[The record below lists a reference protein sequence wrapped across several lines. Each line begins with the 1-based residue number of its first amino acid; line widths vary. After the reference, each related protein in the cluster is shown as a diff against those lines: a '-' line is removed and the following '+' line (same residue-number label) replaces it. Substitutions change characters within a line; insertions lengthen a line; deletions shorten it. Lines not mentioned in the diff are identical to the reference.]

1 MSSKKGSSPGEP
13 RALRE
18 LIREAVDAEPP
29 ELPWDRLEARLFAEI
44 DEQGERGH
52 KQPQG
57 AVSADVASDSDRS
70 SSVPEVIAA
79 QRTSEREP
87 SLLPD
92 APTALQKNSASP
104 GLARGG
110 RLRRW
115 VGAVAVA
122 AAAGLLWA
130 AGGRL
135 AEGPTAPIAVAEP
148 VDVEALPMAPG
159 LPGARMVS
167 SLNAGDVVE
176 AAVGPVVFG
185 EQGVIEWTLSAGS
198 RLVVR
203 DPVPA
208 GGLGVGVHVVEL
220 EAGSMRGSLPST
232 SSGMLV
238 VMAGD
243 TEVAS
248 LGPGAVF
255 NVTRSSKRLVM
266 HLERGSAS
274 VGTLGQRG
282 AGRAFAA
289 PLVAAFSLDGGVSFE
304 VLEEETAALLPVS
317 PVREART
324 AESPAP
330 HEPQP
335 RPLAPAVAS
344 HRPLEL
350 SSGPEQPSAPAPSAS
365 VAPSAPE
372 VTKVDPAAT
381 ISDSVAASTLIS
393 CISKARKERQAKAP
407 EGVSVTVSST
417 LSVLVAE
424 DGSVKGAV
432 FNPPLERDLQGCAVF
447 LLRSKLEPGAR
458 SLSIPVNVK

>member
-1 MSSKKGSSPGEP
+1 
-13 RALRE
+13 
-18 LIREAVDAEPP
+18 
-29 ELPWDRLEARLFAEI
+29 
-44 DEQGERGH
+44 
-52 KQPQG
+52 
-57 AVSADVASDSDRS
+57 
-70 SSVPEVIAA
+70 
-79 QRTSEREP
+79 
-87 SLLPD
+87 
-92 APTALQKNSASP
+92 
-104 GLARGG
+104 
-110 RLRRW
+110 
-115 VGAVAVA
+115 
-122 AAAGLLWA
+122 
-130 AGGRL
+130 
-135 AEGPTAPIAVAEP
+135 
-148 VDVEALPMAPG
+148 
-159 LPGARMVS
+159 
-167 SLNAGDVVE
+167 
-176 AAVGPVVFG
+176 
-185 EQGVIEWTLSAGS
+185 
-198 RLVVR
+198 
-203 DPVPA
+203 
-208 GGLGVGVHVVEL
+208 VGVHVVEL

-365 VAPSAPE
+365 VAPSRP
-372 VTKVDPAAT
+372 
-381 ISDSVAASTLIS
+381 
-393 CISKARKERQAKAP
+393 R
-407 EGVSVTVSST
+407 
-417 LSVLVAE
+417 
-424 DGSVKGAV
+424 
-432 FNPPLERDLQGCAVF
+432 
-447 LLRSKLEPGAR
+447 
-458 SLSIPVNVK
+458 